1 MKLSNIGIIFVIVFL
16 CLIVGVDTKEQLL
29 VAITNQ
35 KLKIDQ
41 QIDNAVD
48 DSISSLVE
56 FDSTD
61 VINLNKESAV
71 EQFYKSLAANMGVL
85 DNKTKRDLLKV
96 YVPVILVTDLDGFYI
111 NYNVA
116 DKEGILRNVW
126 TEKMP
131 YSIEE
136 NGVVYS
142 FFLGEQRDYIRI
154 LDNGTMKEGT
164 WQELKNEYP
173 NSELLKHF
181 DEYRR
186 KVIINSIEEKMKFY
200 INQHNRIASQYGIT
214 YNFSLP
220 TISDD
225 DWKRTIDDISM
236 MVMFQGYQ
244 YGTSRT
250 MVYNRYTIGG
260 ARVSKQN
267 MYYIQQSTDGRKYYH
282 KEDCEL
288 LTDKSDVYTTKK
300 EAAQQGAFAC
310 PICKP

>member
-48 DSISSLVE
+48 DSISNLVE

-71 EQFYKSLAANMGVL
+71 EQFYQSLAANMGVL
-85 DNKTKRDLLKV
+85 ENKIKREFLKV
-96 YVPVILVTDLDGFYI
+96 YVPVILVTDLDGFFI

-116 DKEGILRNVW
+116 DDEGILRNVW

-142 FFLGEQRDYIRI
+142 FLLGDQKDYIRI
-154 LDNGTMKEGT
+154 LDSGTIKEGT
-164 WQELKNEYP
+164 WQDLKNEYP
-173 NSELLKHF
+173 NSELFKNF

-186 KVIINSIEEKMKFY
+186 KVIINCITEKMRFY
-200 INQHNRIASQYGIT
+200 INKHNRIASQYGIT

-260 ARVSKQN
+260 ARVRKQN
-267 MYYIQQSTDGRKYYH
+267 MYYIQEVDGKKYYH
-282 KEDCEL
+282 KENCGL

-300 EAAQQGAFAC
+300 EVAQQGAFAC
-310 PICKP
+310 PICNP